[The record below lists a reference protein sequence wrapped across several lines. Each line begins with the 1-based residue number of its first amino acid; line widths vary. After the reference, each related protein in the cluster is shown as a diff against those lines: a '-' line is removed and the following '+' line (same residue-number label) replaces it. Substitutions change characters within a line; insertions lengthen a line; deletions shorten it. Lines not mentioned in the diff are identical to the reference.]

1 MKKIYRTIILLI
13 SILCLA
19 DPSSAQFAT
28 TKVRT
33 VHEAYTDSLK
43 NVTYDHVFPIWG
55 QKAYK
60 KGFDLPYPIGVM
72 ANYFWVKQGIDIT
85 NLQLGVQSANT
96 DVPLTSVNDLI
107 QFGNNT
113 NTSYSVNFRPDVW
126 IFPFLNVYGIFGY
139 GTSDTEVNIVKP
151 IDLQS
156 IVTQNI
162 STAGFGVMGAFGVG
176 PVWVSV
182 DGNWTWN
189 KPQLLDKPVRVNV
202 LGIRMG
208 HSFVFK
214 NKPERNIAIWIGA
227 MRVKMSTETSGS
239 IQLSEAIPDLE
250 SQSQEIVNNYD
261 QWRSANYDDLGPAQ
275 KAVVNNVLDPVVDRI
290 DNIDGSAIIE
300 YAMDKQVVDMWNGLI
315 GAQFQYN
322 KHWML
327 RSEAGIIGD
336 RKSFLVSV
344 NYRFLL

>member
-1 MKKIYRTIILLI
+1 MKKIYSTFILFI
-13 SILCLA
+13 SLFYLTQMA
-19 DPSSAQFAT
+19 SAQFAT
-28 TKVRT
+28 TKVRS

-43 NVTYDHVFPIWG
+43 NVTYDHVLPIWG

-85 NLQLGVQSANT
+85 NLQLGVQSTNV
-96 DVPLTSVNDLI
+96 DVPLTSVDDLI

-113 NTSYSVNFRPDVW
+113 NTSYSFNFRPDVW
-126 IFPFLNVYGIFGY
+126 IFPFLNVYGVFGY

-151 IDLQS
+151 LNLQS

-176 PVWVSV
+176 PVWFSV

-214 NKPERNIAIWIGA
+214 NKPERNIAIWVGA

-250 SQSQEIVNNYD
+250 NQSQEIVNQYD
-261 QWRSANYDDLGPAQ
+261 EWRSANYASLSPAQ
-275 KAVVNNVLDPVVDRI
+275 KVAVNNVLDPIVERI
-290 DNIDGSAIIE
+290 DNIDGSAIID

-327 RSEAGIIGD
+327 RTEAGVIGD
-336 RKSFLVSV
+336 RKSFLVSL

>member
-55 QKAYK
+55 QKAYQ
-60 KGFDLPYPIGVM
+60 KGFDIPYPLGVM
-72 ANYFWVKQGIDIT
+72 VNYFYVNQGIDIT
-85 NLQLGVQSANT
+85 NLQLGVESNAV
-96 DVPLTSVNDLI
+96 DVPLTGVDFI
-107 QFGNNT
+107 EFGDNT
-113 NTSYSVNFRPDVW
+113 NTTYSFNFRPDVW
-126 IFPFLNVYGIFGY
+126 VFPFLNVYGIFGY
-139 GTSDTEVNIVKP
+139 GTSDTEVNIISP
-151 IDLQS
+151 LNLQS

-189 KPQLLDKPVRVNV
+189 KPQLLDKPVQVNV
-202 LGIRMG
+202 LGLRMG

-214 NKPERNIAIWIGA
+214 NKPERNIAVWVGA
-227 MRVKMSTETSGS
+227 MRVKMSSETNGS

-250 SQSQEIVNNYD
+250 SQSQEIVNDYEA
-261 QWRSANYDDLGPAQ
+261 WRSTNYDDLSLKQ
-275 KAVVNNVLDPVVDRI
+275 KAVVNNVLDPIVDRI
-290 DNIDGSAIIE
+290 DNVDGSAIIE

-327 RSEAGIIGD
+327 RTEAGIIGD
-336 RKSFLVSV
+336 RKSFLVSL